1 MKLIWLACAMSLGA
15 TLAAPSKGPEVV
27 PYKPEPKKGHEVKFV
42 EPKKEEKVGCL
53 GKRFLK
59 FYLTAT
65 EIR

>member
-15 TLAAPSKGPEVV
+15 TLAAPSKGPEVA
-27 PYKPEPKKGHEVKFV
+27 PYEPKKGGHEVKHV

-59 FYLTAT
+59 SYLIATTA
-65 EIR
+65 R